1 MLSIEVSNII
11 ACRGFRIPASAAASA
26 AASVMYLKITK
37 KFLAMVNPDAEPPP

>member
-11 ACRGFRIPASAAASA
+11 TCRGFRIPASA